1 VSKALRSSIALNPSD
16 GPSEDYVDPKSLEYS
31 HGYTSYMDLDAPQ
44 KVKELIREFDK
55 DPISACKALFGVWP
69 TKQQADLINSA
80 WSNDSRVAVSSCTG
94 SGKTA
99 ALTWLTFLLLLCKY
113 DCRILITS
121 PSFQQLNRVFNSE
134 ANKWKAKMPEVWSNM
149 LTITRERIIL
159 NAKKGVQIANIVT
172 ASAENEESL
181 QGGHADNYVILADE
195 ASAINEDVF
204 DVLQGTLST
213 GVGRFVLTSNPTRSS
228 GRFYEIFHRI
238 KDKGTS
244 KWRTLFF
251 SAFDCPHVN
260 DHFIE
265 EIADMYGEDSDQ
277 YRVRIL
283 GQFPRTS
290 ISQFIPTDIVEA
302 SMDREISVTD
312 TRSFPNIGGVDI
324 ARQGDDDT
332 VFVTRQGPKIIDIT
346 TYHGLDGPE
355 VASKLLDYYRI
366 YNHQVI
372 FMDALGVGASP
383 YDASKR
389 LPGLK
394 DVVRPLNVSLPS
406 PKPHEYANVRA
417 HLWGLYKEWLQGEVD
432 MPRDPELLAQ
442 TISQTY
448 GYNGK
453 LAYLLT
459 AKRDMKKQ
467 GITSPDRPD
476 AVSFTFADKLQEVK
490 VVNQAKRRVVKK
502 RRRRLGW

>member
-1 VSKALRSSIALNPSD
+1 MVELNPK
-16 GPSEDYVDPKSLEYS
+16 GPSEEYVDFEQMEFSS
-31 HGYTSYMDLDAPQ
+31 GYTSYMDLDAPQ
-44 KVKELIREFDK
+44 KVKELIRKFDK

-69 TKQQADLINSA
+69 TKQQTDLIRSA
-80 WSNDSRVAVSSCTG
+80 WANDSRIAVSSCTG
-94 SGKTA
+94 AGKTA
-99 ALTWLTFLLLLCKY
+99 ALVWLTFLLLLCKY

-134 ANKWKAKMPEVWSNM
+134 ANKWKAKMPDVWADM
-149 LTITRERIIL
+149 FTITRERIVL

-238 KDKGTS
+238 KDKGDS
-244 KWRTLFF
+244 MWSTLFF

-260 DHFIE
+260 DHFIK

-290 ISQFIPTDIVEA
+290 ISQFIPTDTVEGA
-302 SMDREISVTD
+302 MDRTIPIQEV
-312 TRSFPNIGGVDI
+312 RSFACIGGVDV

-332 VFVTRQGPKIIDIT
+332 VFVTRQGGKVVDIT
-346 TYHGLDGPE
+346 RYHGLDGPE

-366 YNHQVI
+366 WNHKVI
-372 FMDALGVGASP
+372 FMDAIGVGASP
-383 YDASKR
+383 FDAAKR
-389 LPGLK
+389 IQGLK
-394 DVVRPLNVSLPS
+394 SVVKPLNVSLPS
-406 PKPHEYANVRA
+406 PRPNEYANIRA
-417 HLWGLYKEWLQGEVD
+417 HLWGLYKQWLQGQVD
-432 MPRDPELLAQ
+432 LPRDPDLLSQ

-459 AKRDMKKQ
+459 AKKDMKKQ
-467 GITSPDRPD
+467 GITSPDLPD
-476 AVSFTFADKLQEVK
+476 AVSFTFADQLAEVK
-490 VVNQAKRRVVKK
+490 VVNSGKRRVVKK
-502 RRRRLGW
+502 RKRRLGW